1 MCRLAFLLQGLQRK
15 MLVWVGLEGTMFLW
29 QELQIFHLISLLSSA
44 SVTLSLVFWFQPC
57 FVWQSSYHCEVTNE
71 SLLRALSHVL
81 STICGTVSKTVKL
94 LVKKEAKTEC
104 NVNNLYNRVRKV
116 VWSLPPSSFHLWH
129 WQLSRGQRFV
139 CLTITAQLE
148 ALSSFYSLCIT
159 G

>member
-94 LVKKEAKTEC
+94 LVKKEAKTDMSAMSTIYTIVYGRWCDHYHHRPFTYGIGSCPEV
-104 NVNNLYNRVRKV
+104 NVLYV
-116 VWSLPPSSFHLWH
+116 S
-129 WQLSRGQRFV
+129 QLQPN
-139 CLTITAQLE
+139 
-148 ALSSFYSLCIT
+148 
-159 G
+159 